1 MRVVV
6 AGGAG
11 FIGASL
17 CSRLLARGDDVVC
30 VDNLVTGSRA
40 HVAALSASPRFR
52 WVDADITESVPID
65 GTIDAVYNLACPASP
80 ADFGPLAMEILAVGS
95 TGLRNL
101 AELAVAHD
109 ARLLHASTSEVYGD
123 PLVHPQPETYW
134 GNVNPIGPRSV
145 YDEAKRF
152 GEALVSAYRR
162 AGLDTR
168 LVRIF
173 NTYGPGMRPDDG
185 RVVSTFVT
193 QALAGEPM
201 TIQGSGD
208 QTRSLCFVEDLV
220 DGLVGLMESDLPG
233 PVNLGNDDE
242 RTVSELARLI
252 RDLAGSSSPIVTV
265 AALPDDPTQRRPD
278 LTLARTYLA
287 WKPSTSLQDGL
298 EKTIEWFASLGTGD
312 YDRRSGPS
320 ARAGNS

>member
-11 FIGASL
+11 FIGVSL
-17 CSRLLARGDDVVC
+17 CLRLLARGDQVVC

-40 HVAALSASPRFR
+40 HVTALATHPGFT
-52 WVDADITESVPID
+52 WIGADISKGVPV
-65 GTIDAVYNLACPASP
+65 GGAIDAIYNLACPASP

-95 TGLRNL
+95 SGLRNL
-101 AELAVAHD
+101 AELAREYG

-152 GEALVSAYRR
+152 GEAMVSAYRR

-185 RVVSTFVT
+185 RVVSTFVR

-220 DGLVGLMESDLPG
+220 DGLIGLMESDLAG
-233 PVNLGNDDE
+233 PVNLGSDDE
-242 RTVSELARLI
+242 RTVREIAELIQQLT
-252 RDLAGSSSPIVTV
+252 GSSSPIVTI

-278 LTLARTYLA
+278 LTLARSHLG
-287 WKPSTSLQDGL
+287 WQPSTSLPDGL
-298 EKTIEWFASLGTGD
+298 AKTIEWFASL
-312 YDRRSGPS
+312 RANPPEPPS
-320 ARAGNS
+320 VEPGA

>member
-11 FIGASL
+11 FIGVSL
-17 CSRLLARGDDVVC
+17 CSRLLERGHQVVC
-30 VDNLVTGSRA
+30 VDNLLTGSRS
-40 HVAALSASPRFR
+40 HVTALATHPGFS
-52 WVDADITESVPID
+52 WIDADIAESVPVD
-65 GTIDAVYNLACPASP
+65 GPVDAVYNLACPASP
-80 ADFGPLAMEILAVGS
+80 ADFGPLAMQILAVGS
-95 TGLRNL
+95 AGVRNL
-101 AELAVAHD
+101 AELAVDHG

-134 GNVNPIGPRSV
+134 GNVNPVGPRSV

-152 GEALVSAYRR
+152 GEAMVTAYRR

-185 RVVSTFVT
+185 RLVSTLVS

-201 TIQGSGD
+201 TLQGTGD
-208 QTRSLCFVEDLV
+208 QTRSLCFIEDLV
-220 DGLVGLMESDLPG
+220 EGLLSLMESDLPG

-242 RTVSELARLI
+242 RTVRGVAELI
-252 RDLAGSSSPIVTV
+252 RDLTGSSSPIVTV
-265 AALPDDPTQRRPD
+265 DALPDDPTQRRPD
-278 LTLARTYLA
+278 LTLVRTRLG
-287 WKPSTSLQDGL
+287 WEPSTSLPDGL
-298 EKTIEWFASLGTGD
+298 ARTIEWFSSL
-312 YDRRSGPS
+312 
-320 ARAGNS
+320 RAAAVEPGA

>member
-1 MRVVV
+1 MRIVV

-11 FIGASL
+11 FIGLSL
-17 CSRLLARGDDVVC
+17 CSRLLGQGHQVVC
-30 VDNLVTGSRA
+30 VDNIVTGSRA
-40 HVAALSASPRFR
+40 HVASLAAHPAFS
-52 WVDADITESVPID
+52 WVDADIARSVPVDGPID
-65 GTIDAVYNLACPASP
+65 GIYNLACPASP
-80 ADFGPLAMEILAVGS
+80 ADFGPLAMEILAAGS
-95 TGLRNL
+95 TGVRNL
-101 AELAVAHD
+101 ADVAVHHD

-134 GNVNPIGPRSV
+134 GNVNPVGPRSV

-152 GEALVSAYRR
+152 GEAMVSAYRR

-185 RVVSTFVT
+185 RVVSTFVR
-193 QALAGEPM
+193 QALAGEPL

-220 DGLVGLMESDLPG
+220 DGLLRLMDSDLPG

-242 RTVSELARLI
+242 RTVRELAELI

-265 AALPDDPTQRRPD
+265 SALPDDPTRRRPD
-278 LTLARTYLA
+278 LTLARSRLGWA
-287 WKPSTSLQDGL
+287 PSTSLADGL
-298 EKTIEWFASLGTGD
+298 TRTIEWFASLPQEPVG
-312 YDRRSGPS
+312 RGPVEP
-320 ARAGNS
+320 GG

>member
-1 MRVVV
+1 MV

-11 FIGASL
+11 FIGARL
-17 CSRLLARGDDVVC
+17 CSRLLARGDHVVC
-30 VDNLVTGSRA
+30 VDNLVTGSRS
-40 HVAALSASPRFR
+40 HVAALAARPGFT
-52 WVDADITESVPID
+52 WVDADVAESAPVD

-95 TGLRNL
+95 AGVRNL
-101 AELAVAHD
+101 AELAAKHS
-109 ARLLHASTSEVYGD
+109 ASFLHASTSEVYGD

-134 GNVNPIGPRSV
+134 GNVNPVGPRSV

-152 GEALVSAYRR
+152 GEAMVSAYRR

-208 QTRSLCFVEDLV
+208 QTRSLCFVDDLV
-220 DGLVGLMESDLPG
+220 DGLVSLMGSDLAG
-233 PVNLGNDDE
+233 PVNLGSDDE
-242 RTVSELARLI
+242 RTVRELAELI
-252 RDLAGSSSPIVTV
+252 RDLSASSSPIVTV
-265 AALPDDPTQRRPD
+265 AALPDDPAQRRPD
-278 LTLARTYLA
+278 LTLARRRLG
-287 WKPSTSLQDGL
+287 WDPSTTLPVGL
-298 EKTIEWFASLGTGD
+298 ARTIEWF
-312 YDRRSGPS
+312 RSPRPGAP
-320 ARAGNS
+320 RAG

>member
-11 FIGASL
+11 FIGVSL
-17 CSRLLARGDDVVC
+17 CARLLALGDQVVC
-30 VDNLVTGSRA
+30 VDNLVTGSASHVSTLAA
-40 HVAALSASPRFR
+40 HPGFR
-52 WVDADITESVPID
+52 WIDADIAESVPVD

-101 AELAVAHD
+101 AELARERG

-134 GNVNPIGPRSV
+134 GNVNPVGPRSV

-152 GEALVSAYRR
+152 GEAMVSAYRR

-185 RVVSTFVT
+185 RVVSTFVR

-208 QTRSLCFVEDLV
+208 QTRSLCYVEDLV
-220 DGLVGLMESDLPG
+220 DGLVALMESDLPG

-242 RTVSELARLI
+242 RTVRDVAELI
-252 RDLAGSSSPIVTV
+252 RELAGSSSPIVTV
-265 AALPDDPTQRRPD
+265 AALPDDPAQRQPD
-278 LTLARTYLA
+278 LTLARTRLG
-287 WKPSTSLQDGL
+287 WEPSTSLPDGL
-298 EKTIEWFASLGTGD
+298 GRTIEWFESL
-312 YDRRSGPS
+312 RQGP
-320 ARAGNS
+320 AGQTAVEPGG

>member
-11 FIGASL
+11 FIGMSL
-17 CSRLLARGDDVVC
+17 CSRLLDRDDDVVC
-30 VDNLVTGSRA
+30 VDNLISGSRSHA
-40 HVAALSASPRFR
+40 TALSARPRFR
-52 WVDADITESVPID
+52 WMDADITQSVPVD
-65 GTIDAVYNLACPASP
+65 GPIDAIYNLACPASP

-95 TGLRNL
+95 VGLRNL
-101 AELAVAHD
+101 AELAVTNG

-123 PLVHPQPETYW
+123 PLVHPQPESYW

-152 GEALVSAYRR
+152 GEAMVSAYRR

-173 NTYGPGMRPDDG
+173 NTYGPGMRADDG
-185 RVVSTFVT
+185 RAVSTFVS
-193 QALAGEPM
+193 QALAGQPM
-201 TIQGSGD
+201 TIQGSGR
-208 QTRSLCFVEDLV
+208 QTRSLCYVEDLV
-220 DGLVGLMESDLPG
+220 GGLIDLMDSDLAG

-242 RTVSELARLI
+242 RTVQELAELI

-265 AALPDDPTQRRPD
+265 DALPDDPGQRRPD
-278 LTLARTYLA
+278 LTLARRHLG
-287 WKPSTSLQDGL
+287 WEPSTPLPAGL
-298 EKTIEWFASLGTGD
+298 AKTIEWFASLRGLPLEHG
-312 YDRRSGPS
+312 
-320 ARAGNS
+320 A

>member
-11 FIGASL
+11 FIGVSL
-17 CSRLLARGDDVVC
+17 CSRLLARGDQVVC

-40 HVAALSASPRFR
+40 HVTALAAHPGFT
-52 WVDADITESVPID
+52 WIGADISKGVPVGGAID
-65 GTIDAVYNLACPASP
+65 VIYNLACPASP

-95 TGLRNL
+95 SGLRNL
-101 AELAVAHD
+101 AELAREYG

-152 GEALVSAYRR
+152 GEAMVSAYRR
-162 AGLDTR
+162 AGLETR

-185 RVVSTFVT
+185 RVVSTFVR

-201 TIQGSGD
+201 TIQGSGA

-220 DGLVGLMESDLPG
+220 VGLIALMESDLAG
-233 PVNLGNDDE
+233 PVNLGSDDE
-242 RTVSELARLI
+242 RTVREIAELI
-252 RDLAGSSSPIVTV
+252 RDLTGSSSPIVTI
-265 AALPDDPTQRRPD
+265 AALPDDPTQRQPD
-278 LTLARTYLA
+278 LTLARAQLG
-287 WKPSTSLQDGL
+287 WQPSTSLPDGL
-298 EKTIEWFASLGTGD
+298 AKTIEWFASL
-312 YDRRSGPS
+312 RANPPGPPS
-320 ARAGNS
+320 VEPGA

>member
-11 FIGASL
+11 FIGVSL
-17 CSRLLARGDDVVC
+17 CSRLLARGDQVVC
-30 VDNLVTGSRA
+30 VDNLVTGSRS
-40 HVAALSASPRFR
+40 HVTALSAHPGFSWIP
-52 WVDADITESVPID
+52 ADIAESVPVD
-65 GTIDAVYNLACPASP
+65 GTVDAVYNLACPASP

-95 TGLRNL
+95 AGVRNL
-101 AELAVAHD
+101 AELAVTNG

-152 GEALVSAYRR
+152 GEAMVSAYRR

-185 RVVSTFVT
+185 RVVSTFVS

-201 TIQGSGD
+201 TIQGTGD
-208 QTRSLCFVEDLV
+208 QTRSLCYVEDLV
-220 DGLVGLMESDLPG
+220 DGLMSLMESDLAG
-233 PVNLGNDDE
+233 PVNLGSDDE
-242 RTVSELARLI
+242 RTVRELAELI

-265 AALPDDPTQRRPD
+265 ASLPDDPTQRRPD
-278 LTLARTYLA
+278 LTLARSRLA
-287 WKPSTSLQDGL
+287 WQPSTALADGL
-298 EKTIEWFASLGTGD
+298 AKTIEWFASHRGTSL
-312 YDRRSGPS
+312 RV
-320 ARAGNS
+320 AGE